1 MTSPRFH
8 GNTLNEAAM
17 SRPTLLARTVFPLNK
32 SLQFDNQFADP
43 DFPALAFRPD
53 GGILDETECFFM
65 GRNSMK
71 PEVLAAAEHFIAN
84 ETEFHL
90 GFLPTEQSNPLTRS
104 MEADFR
110 RSTRD
115 GVATLQKP
123 DRDVLAMVRRVLVSE
138 PFARMAAT
146 GFSTVRNG
154 GRIVF
159 SGCGATGRLSILLES
174 MWREYFSASDRP
186 ELADCAA
193 SIMTGGDY
201 ALVKSVEAFEDYQ
214 NFGRR
219 QAADLHIGPND
230 MLVAITEGGETS
242 SVIGTVK
249 ESAERGAAVFL
260 LFNNPA
266 ELLRN
271 KLVRCREVIDD
282 PRVTVLDLFCGP
294 MALAGSTRMQAT
306 TSEQLVAGV
315 LLESVAAKLEGREL
329 PDFVAQFEKVLDHLE
344 SEKVRSMLAQY
355 IDFEADVYARG
366 GKITYLANDYL
377 LDIFTDTTERSPT
390 FMLPPFRRND
400 DKNSPMPWAFVKN
413 PLYPT
418 RETWRNMLHRE
429 VRCLAWRPED
439 YVAMA
444 APEKLVKSP
453 PAIDSDALYRFEV
466 GSEPAPERFESPESG
481 AVVVEVDGSPGNL
494 VLESVAKNYRV
505 LAHFRISS
513 GVPDS
518 ALHLMNHMAL
528 KLALNTVSTGTMVK
542 LGRVTGN
549 WMSYVSI
556 SNKKL
561 IDRAIRLVA
570 ELSGRSY
577 EESCRALF
585 ETADAL
591 ASEEWTNREKPSPVQ
606 ATLRHLGVI

>member
-1 MTSPRFH
+1 
-8 GNTLNEAAM
+8 
-17 SRPTLLARTVFPLNK
+17 
-32 SLQFDNQFADP
+32 
-43 DFPALAFRPD
+43 
-53 GGILDETECFFM
+53 
-65 GRNSMK
+65 MK
-71 PEVLAAAEHFIAN
+71 PEVLAAAEHFIAE

-110 RSTRD
+110 RSTVE

-123 DRDVLAMVRRVLVSE
+123 DRDVPAMARRVLVSE
-138 PFARMAAT
+138 PFARMVAT
-146 GFSTVRNG
+146 GLSTVRKG

-159 SGCGATGRLSILLES
+159 SGCGATGRLSVLLES
-174 MWREYFSASDRP
+174 MWRERFSASDHP

-193 SIMTGGDY
+193 SIMTGGEY

-214 NFGRR
+214 TFGRR
-219 QAADLHIGPND
+219 QAADLHIGPDD
-230 MLVAITEGGETS
+230 MLVAMTEGGETS

-249 ESAERGAAVFL
+249 EAAERGAALFL

-271 KLVRCREVIDD
+271 RLVRCREVIDD
-282 PRVTVLDLFCGP
+282 PRMTVLDLFCGR

-306 TSEQLVAGV
+306 TSEQLVSGV
-315 LLESVAAKLEGREL
+315 LLESVAAELEGREL
-329 PDFVAQFEKVLDHLE
+329 PDFVAQFETVLDRLE
-344 SEKVRSMLAQY
+344 SENVRSMIARY
-355 IDFEADVYARG
+355 IDFEAGVYARG

-400 DKNSPMPWAFVKN
+400 DADAPEPWAFVKN
-413 PLYPT
+413 PLAPT
-418 RETWRNMLHRE
+418 RETWRNMLRRE
-429 VRCLAWRPED
+429 VRCLAWRAED
-439 YVAMA
+439 YAAMG

-453 PAIDSDALYRFEV
+453 PAIDADALRRFEI
-466 GSEPAPERFESPESG
+466 GNEPAPGRFESPESG
-481 AVVVEVDGSPGNL
+481 AVVVEVEGSPGNPA
-494 VLESVAKNYRV
+494 LESAAKNYRV
-505 LAHFRISS
+505 LEHLRIRS

-549 WMSYVSI
+549 WMSHVGV

-561 IDRAIRLVA
+561 LDRAIRLVS

-591 ASEEWTNREKPSPVQ
+591 ESGEWRNREKPSPVQ
-606 ATLRHLGVI
+606 ATLRRLGVIGAEGTAAPDRRSRCRARPPEADAASPSEARCLKS

>member
-1 MTSPRFH
+1 MTVS
-8 GNTLNEAAM
+8 GAE
-17 SRPTLLARTVFPLNK
+17 
-32 SLQFDNQFADP
+32 
-43 DFPALAFRPD
+43 ALAFRQD
-53 GGILDETECFFM
+53 GDIFHKKQECNSIVRDE
-65 GRNSMK
+65 MK
-71 PEVLAAAEHFIAN
+71 PEVMAAAENFITN

-110 RSTRD
+110 RSTVE

-123 DRDVLAMVRRVLVSE
+123 DRDVLSMVRRVLVSE

-146 GFSTVRNG
+146 GFSTVRGG
-154 GRIVF
+154 GRIIF

-219 QAADLHIGPND
+219 QAADLHIGPGD

-266 ELLRN
+266 GLLRE

-315 LLESVAAKLEGREL
+315 LLESVAAKLEGRSL
-329 PDFVAQFEKVLDHLE
+329 PDFVTQFEQLLDRLE
-344 SEKVRSMLAQY
+344 SAEVRSMIAQY
-355 IDFEADVYARG
+355 IDFEADVYASG
-366 GKITYLANDYL
+366 GRITYLANDYL

-390 FMLPPFRRND
+390 FMLPPFRRRD
-400 DKNSPMPWAFVKN
+400 DMASPMPWAFVKN

-439 YVAMA
+439 YRAMG
-444 APEKLVKSP
+444 APEKLVNHP
-453 PAIDSDALYRFEV
+453 PAIDAESLYGFEV
-466 GSEPAPERFESPESG
+466 GCEPAPERFASPKSG
-481 AVVVEVDGSPGNL
+481 AVIVEVADSVPRAQTLSLANGRTFTYLIDPSYRPVREMRIQMAPLPTDVHPGDTL
-494 VLESVAKNYRV
+494 S
-505 LAHFRISS
+505 LAFDVINPYAFDYTFGPHEARIGFVFRRLGEPTQVFPLS
-513 GVPDS
+513 GIEAQLP
-518 ALHLMNHMAL
+518 AQGKLHL
-528 KLALNTVSTGTMVK
+528 
-542 LGRVTGN
+542 
-549 WMSYVSI
+549 
-556 SNKKL
+556 
-561 IDRAIRLVA
+561 
-570 ELSGRSY
+570 
-577 EESCRALF
+577 
-585 ETADAL
+585 ETAFVIPAIKPTEYQAGL
-591 ASEEWTNREKPSPVQ
+591 TIYNSPASTWFNSAIFP
-606 ATLRHLGVI
+606 LRIE

>member
-1 MTSPRFH
+1 
-8 GNTLNEAAM
+8 
-17 SRPTLLARTVFPLNK
+17 
-32 SLQFDNQFADP
+32 
-43 DFPALAFRPD
+43 
-53 GGILDETECFFM
+53 
-65 GRNSMK
+65 MK
-71 PEVLAAAEHFIAN
+71 PEVLAAAVDFIEN

-104 MEADFR
+104 MEADFK
-110 RSTRD
+110 RSTFD
-115 GVATLQKP
+115 GVKTLQKP
-123 DRDVLAMVRRVLVSE
+123 DRDVLAMARRVLASE
-138 PFARMAAT
+138 AFARMAAD
-146 GFSTVRNG
+146 GLSTVRNG

-174 MWREYFSASDRP
+174 MWREYFSASNRP
-186 ELADCAA
+186 EYADCAA

-219 QAADLHIGPND
+219 QAADLGMGGKD

-249 ESAERGAAVFL
+249 EAAERGAAVYL
-260 LFNNPA
+260 MFNNPA
-266 ELLRN
+266 ELLRE

-282 PRVTVLDLFCGP
+282 PRVTVLDLSCGP

-306 TSEQLVAGV
+306 TSEQLIGGA

-329 PDFVAQFEKVLDHLE
+329 PDFAVQFGQVLDKLE
-344 SEKVRSMLAQY
+344 SEEVRRMLADY
-355 IDFEADVYARG
+355 IDFEASAYEKG
-366 GKITYLANDYL
+366 GRLTYLANDYL
-377 LDIFTDTTERSPT
+377 LDVFTDTTERSPT

-400 DKNSPMPWAFVKN
+400 DRVSPMPWAFVKN

-429 VRCLAWRPED
+429 PRCLTWSAGD
-439 YVAMA
+439 YIAMES
-444 APEKLVKSP
+444 PEKIVKNP
-453 PAIDSDALYRFEV
+453 PAIDAEALYRFEV
-466 GSEPAPERFESPESG
+466 GSEPAPERFESPASG
-481 AVVVEVDGSPGNL
+481 AVVIEVAGSAGNPA
-494 VLESVAKNYRV
+494 LESAATKYRV
-505 LAHFRISS
+505 LRTLCISS

-518 ALHLMNHMAL
+518 PLHLMNHMAL
-528 KLALNTVSTGTMVK
+528 KLALNTVSTGTMVR
-542 LGRVTGN
+542 LGRVAGN
-549 WMSYVSI
+549 WMSWVSI

-585 ETADAL
+585 DAADAMES
-591 ASEEWTNREKPSPVQ
+591 AEWTGREKPSPVQ
-606 ATLRHLGVI
+606 YTLWRLKA